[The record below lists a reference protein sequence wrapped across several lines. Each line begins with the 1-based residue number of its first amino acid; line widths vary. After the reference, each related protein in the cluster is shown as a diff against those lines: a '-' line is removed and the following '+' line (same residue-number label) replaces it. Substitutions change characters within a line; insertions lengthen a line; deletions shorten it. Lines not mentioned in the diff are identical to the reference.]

1 MLHKVNILFLVFF
14 SLSLN
19 SFSQEEDSLE
29 NQLTYHKEMSGM
41 LFMHTHGYGLNL
53 RKGYHVAWDKK
64 RVFEIDFCSMMH
76 AKNYVISASQISN
89 TKSYT
94 YGELNSVGIL
104 RMGYGMQKLLAG
116 KTLKNNVEIRWLYQG
131 GFSLALLKPVYFELD
146 MPGDEVK
153 YARFTNE
160 SKNYIKGGASYAMGI
175 NELSLIPGIYGK
187 TAFAFE
193 YASKYNYLR
202 ALEIGL
208 MIDAYYKV
216 VPILAETKNYPY
228 FVSFYL
234 GFTYGKKW
242 YR

>member
-1 MLHKVNILFLVFF
+1 MLQKVNILFILLF
-14 SLSLN
+14 SLSLE

-29 NQLTYHKEMSGM
+29 NQLTYHKEWTGM
-41 LFMHTHGYGLNL
+41 AFLHTHGYGLNV

-64 RVFEIDFCSMMH
+64 RVFEIDFCSMQH

-94 YGELNSVGIL
+94 YGELNSVAVL
-104 RMGYGMQKLLAG
+104 RLGYGMQKLLAG
-116 KTLKNNVEIRWLYQG
+116 KTLRNNVEIRWLYQG
-131 GFSLALLKPVYFELD
+131 GFSLAILKPSYFELD
-146 MPGDEVK
+146 MPGDEVS
-153 YARFTNE
+153 YARFSNE
-160 SKNYIKGGASYAMGI
+160 SKNYIKGGAAYGMGF
-175 NELSLIPGIYGK
+175 NEISVIPGVYAK
-187 TAFAFE
+187 TAVAFE
-193 YASKYNYLR
+193 YASRYNYIR
-202 ALEIGL
+202 AVEIGL
-208 MIDAYYKV
+208 IIDAYYKD